1 MHLIYVKKNGWP
13 AKEGGVKVTKEQ
25 LGALILD
32 SEKQL
37 YSTAK
42 TILYNDQDCA
52 DAIQE
57 TIVKAFSKFETLRND
72 QYAKTW
78 LIRILI
84 NECYTLL
91 RKSSKL
97 VFLEETREMTE
108 VGVDK
113 DTDYSDL
120 YRAVNSLKAEL
131 RLPVILYY
139 VEDFNIKEIA
149 QILEITEGA
158 VQKRLARAR
167 GKLRHDLQE
176 SEGIV

>member
-1 MHLIYVKKNGWP
+1 M
-13 AKEGGVKVTKEQ
+13 TKEE
-25 LGALILD
+25 LGTLILN
-32 SEKQL
+32 SERQL

-42 TILYNDQDCA
+42 TILINDQDCA

-57 TIVKAFSKFETLRND
+57 TIVKAFSKIGTLRN
-72 QYAKTW
+72 AKTW

-97 VFLEETREMTE
+97 VSLEGMSEMTE
-108 VGVDK
+108 IETDQR
-113 DTDYSDL
+113 TDYSDL
-120 YRAVNSLKAEL
+120 YRAVNSLKEEL
-131 RLPVILYY
+131 RMPVILYY
-139 VEDFNIKEIA
+139 IEDFNIKEIA

-167 GKLRHDLQE
+167 GKLKRNLQE
-176 SEGIV
+176 SEELTV

>member
-1 MHLIYVKKNGWP
+1 M
-13 AKEGGVKVTKEQ
+13 TKEQ
-25 LGALILD
+25 LGTLVLN
-32 SEKQL
+32 SERQL

-42 TILYNDQDCA
+42 TILFDDQDCA

-57 TIVKAFSKFETLRND
+57 TIVKAFSKIETLRND
-72 QYAKTW
+72 KYAKTW
-78 LIRILI
+78 LIRILM

-97 VFLEETREMTE
+97 VSLEEMSQVTE
-108 VGVDK
+108 FEEDEK
-113 DTDYSDL
+113 TDYSNL
-120 YRAVNSLKAEL
+120 YKAVNSLKEEL

-139 VEDFNIKEIA
+139 IEDFSIREIA

-167 GKLRHDLQE
+167 GKLKCNLQE
-176 SEGIV
+176 SEALI